1 VTIIKY
7 LYKAANRAGHTVE
20 GVIEAADRKAV
31 LFALRAKALYLLELS
46 EVAPRTA
53 FDINIGSQKIPKK
66 TLAVFCTQFASI
78 LKAGVPL
85 VQALGI
91 LTEQTEH
98 KQLHKILATVGDDLQ
113 SGKGLSESLSAHEK
127 ALPPIM
133 IKLIEAG
140 EMSGTLDVSLQRLAL
155 QFEKDYKLQKKIK
168 SAMSYPIIVGVVALL
183 VVIFLLVFIMPKFTS
198 MFSSMDAELP
208 AITKFMLS
216 VSDFVVNG
224 WMYILSFVILI
235 YALFRLYKGSAVG
248 RMQLDSMKL
257 KMPVVKKAMTRILAA
272 RFARTLATL
281 TASGVSLTQSL
292 RIASKVV
299 ANKVAENKLLDI
311 EEQIKRGVT
320 LHAAISRET
329 IFPKMMM
336 HMVKIGEESGT
347 LDQMLEKAADYFED
361 EAETS
366 VEKLTSL
373 LQPIMLV
380 IVAAIVLLIILSVML
395 PMFSIYSSVQ

>member
-1 VTIIKY
+1 MTIIKY

-20 GVIEAADRKAV
+20 GIIEAADRKAV
-31 LFALRAKALYLLELS
+31 LFALRSKALYLLELS
-46 EVAPRTA
+46 EVTPRA
-53 FDINIGSQKIPKK
+53 SFDINIGSQKIPKK

-85 VQALGI
+85 VQALDI

-98 KQLHKILATVGDDLQ
+98 KQLQKILTTAGEDLQ
-113 SGKGLSESLSAHEK
+113 AGKGLSEALSAHEK
-127 ALPPIM
+127 ALPAIM

-140 EMSGTLDVSLQRLAL
+140 EMSGTLDLSLQRLAV

-168 SAMSYPIIVGVVALL
+168 SAMSYPTVVGIVALV

-198 MFSSMDAELP
+198 MFADMDTDLP
-208 AITKFMLS
+208 GITKFMLS
-216 VSDFVVNG
+216 ISNAVVSG
-224 WMYILSFVILI
+224 WIYILGFVILI
-235 YALFRLYKGSAVG
+235 YALFRAYKGSAAG

-257 KMPVVKKAMTRILAA
+257 KMPIVKKTMTRILAA

-311 EEQIKRGVT
+311 EEQIKRGVS
-320 LHAAISRET
+320 LHVSISKET
-329 IFPKMMM
+329 IFPNMLM

-366 VEKLTSL
+366 IEKLTSL

-395 PMFSIYSSVQ
+395 PMFAIYNNVS